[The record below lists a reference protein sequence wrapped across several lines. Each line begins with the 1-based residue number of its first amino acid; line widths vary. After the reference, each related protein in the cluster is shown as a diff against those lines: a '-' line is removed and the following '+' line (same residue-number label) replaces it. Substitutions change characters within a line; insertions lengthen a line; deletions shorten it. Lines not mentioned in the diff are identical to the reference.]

1 MIVHILIQ
9 RQEKEVADSAE
20 KRQESFPQPL
30 SNLFLF
36 AGTEVGSIIRK
47 DKISFSLS
55 LSLFLFFSLVIKFV
69 VFLLCNVLNY

>member
-9 RQEKEVADSAE
+9 RQEKEVAADSA
-20 KRQESFPQPL
+20 KKGQQSFPQPL

-36 AGTEVGSIIRK
+36 AGTEVGSITRK

-55 LSLFLFFSLVIKFV
+55 LSFFRFSHKICCISFM
-69 VFLLCNVLNY
+69 